1 MNVRDNG
8 QKKTYH
14 WCSYHKQWTRHKAS
28 ECKKLAFSSK
38 QQRKDK
44 RTEYK
49 EKKMAY
55 MEAKAAL
62 QGLNISSDTEE
73 EEVEIFNDSDTDS
86 NTSEST
92 EYYSDANDS
101 NTS

>member
-1 MNVRDNG
+1 
-8 QKKTYH
+8 
-14 WCSYHKQWTRHKAS
+14 
-28 ECKKLAFSSK
+28 
-38 QQRKDK
+38 
-44 RTEYK
+44 
-49 EKKMAY
+49 MAY

-62 QGLNISSDTEE
+62 QGLHMSSDTEE

>member
-1 MNVRDNG
+1 
-8 QKKTYH
+8 
-14 WCSYHKQWTRHKAS
+14 
-28 ECKKLAFSSK
+28 
-38 QQRKDK
+38 
-44 RTEYK
+44 
-49 EKKMAY
+49 MAY

-62 QGLNISSDTEE
+62 QSLNLSSDTEGE
-73 EEVEIFNDSDTDS
+73 EEMEIFNDSDTDS

>member
-1 MNVRDNG
+1 
-8 QKKTYH
+8 
-14 WCSYHKQWTRHKAS
+14 
-28 ECKKLAFSSK
+28 
-38 QQRKDK
+38 
-44 RTEYK
+44 
-49 EKKMAY
+49 MAY

-62 QGLNISSDTEE
+62 QGLSISCDTEE

-86 NTSEST
+86 NTSDST

>member
-1 MNVRDNG
+1 
-8 QKKTYH
+8 
-14 WCSYHKQWTRHKAS
+14 
-28 ECKKLAFSSK
+28 
-38 QQRKDK
+38 
-44 RTEYK
+44 
-49 EKKMAY
+49 MAY